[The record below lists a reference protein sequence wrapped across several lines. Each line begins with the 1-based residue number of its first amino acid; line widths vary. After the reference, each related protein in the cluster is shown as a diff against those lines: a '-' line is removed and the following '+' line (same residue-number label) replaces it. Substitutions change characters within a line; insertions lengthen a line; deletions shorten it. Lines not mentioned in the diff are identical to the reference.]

1 MLPPFNFSPS
11 REQSCINEGYII
23 ISKII
28 IESYS
33 FSLEGI
39 LENNWYY
46 PLLEYFEG
54 QRWLS

>member
-1 MLPPFNFSPS
+1 MLPPFNFSPN

-54 QRWLS
+54 QR